1 LSPLLL
7 VAILHNKF
15 EDATSSGSFWKCDQI
30 SKGNS
35 ENYVV
40 NPKRGDQYSPLLVD
54 SLPLRQKKAEA
65 NLDIRQQRIP
75 ETVSQDAAG

>member
-1 LSPLLL
+1 MQLLL
-7 VAILHNKF
+7 VRF
-15 EDATSSGSFWKCDQI
+15 GSVIRYLRVTHK
-30 SKGNS
+30 K
-35 ENYVV
+35 YVV